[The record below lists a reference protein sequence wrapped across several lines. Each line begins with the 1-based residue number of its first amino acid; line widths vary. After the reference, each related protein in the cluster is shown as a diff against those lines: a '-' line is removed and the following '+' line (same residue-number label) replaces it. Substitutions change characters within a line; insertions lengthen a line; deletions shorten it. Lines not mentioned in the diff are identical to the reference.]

1 MTATTPND
9 QRCDLLVVGSG
20 AGALSAAVTAA
31 HLGLKVIVV
40 EKDPPHTVSLYYPPP
55 EDIERGRNMMRQAIN
70 VFAACLKRNEW
81 PGYAPVPME
90 VGLPIY
96 ARMRI
101 DESTETDLA
110 KAIWG
115 EPEGEAA

>member
-1 MTATTPND
+1 M
-9 QRCDLLVVGSG
+9 Q
-20 AGALSAAVTAA
+20 
-31 HLGLKVIVV
+31 
-40 EKDPPHTVSLYYPPP
+40 
-55 EDIERGRNMMRQAIN
+55 
-70 VFAACLKRNEW
+70 
-81 PGYAPVPME
+81 